1 VLSSPHFIASRIN
14 VRFHFLGIQMKKSLV
29 AVALFGAFAA
39 QAQAQSSVQIYGTV
53 DAGVKKST
61 GSTAEVG
68 SRANNRLGFKGTED
82 LGNGLKAIFQLEMR
96 FSPDTGTTEGA
107 GTRPLFQGQST
118 VGLQSDAF
126 GTVRLGRALTAAQE
140 SILAFE
146 PWNGISSNA
155 GFNNSHMQQAGY
167 NGDPLN
173 FGGSV
178 DSVGD
183 TGSKNRWANAVFYNS
198 PVFAGFQANATVAS
212 RENNAAVP
220 LRVTTVTPYSLS
232 ATYNNAMFGAVAAY
246 ERNAVEDKF
255 WSVGGSVVPMP
266 NLKLMAN
273 YSRQDKNVA
282 INDQTDSWLVGANYT
297 MGPGKFLAGYGQKDP
312 DGQLKTKQV
321 SLGYEYSLSK
331 RTYVYAD
338 VSNRK
343 TPVTAA
349 PSTDAS
355 VTFYGAGV
363 SHSF

>member
-1 VLSSPHFIASRIN
+1 
-14 VRFHFLGIQMKKSLV
+14 MKKSLV
-29 AVALFGAFAA
+29 AIALFGAFAA
-39 QAQAQSSVQIYGTV
+39 QAQAQSAVVIYGTV
-53 DAGVKKST
+53 DAGVSKST

-68 SRANNRLGFKGTED
+68 NRANNRLGFKGTED

-96 FSPDTGTTEGA
+96 FSPDTGMTEKSGS
-107 GTRPLFQGQST
+107 RPLFQGQST
-118 VGLQSDAF
+118 VGVQSDAF

-146 PWNGISSNA
+146 PWNGISSKA
-155 GFNNSHMQQAGY
+155 GFNTKDMQQAGY
-167 NGDPLN
+167 GSDPLK
-173 FGGSV
+173 FGGVETS
-178 DSVGD
+178 D
-183 TGSKNRWANAVFYNS
+183 NRFANAVFYNS
-198 PVFAGFQANATVAS
+198 PVFSGFQANATVAS
-212 RENNAAVP
+212 RENSSTAATV
-220 LRVTTVTPYSLS
+220 VTPYSLS

-273 YSRQDKNVA
+273 YSRKDQNVA
-282 INDQTDSWLVGANYT
+282 VNDQTDSWLVGANYT

-338 VSNRK
+338 VSNK
-343 TPVTAA
+343 KIPLVVTPSQDQSIT
-349 PSTDAS
+349 S
-355 VTFYGAGV
+355 YGVGV
-363 SHSF
+363 NHSF

>member
-1 VLSSPHFIASRIN
+1 
-14 VRFHFLGIQMKKSLV
+14 MKKSLV
-29 AVALFGAFAA
+29 AIALFGAFAA
-39 QAQAQSSVQIYGTV
+39 QAQAQSAVVIYGTV
-53 DAGVKKST
+53 DAGVSKST

-68 SRANNRLGFKGTED
+68 NRANNRLGFKGTED

-96 FSPDTGTTEGA
+96 FAPDTGKTEGN

-118 VGLQSDAF
+118 VGVQSNAF

-146 PWNGISSNA
+146 PWNGISSKA
-155 GFNNSHMQQAGY
+155 GFNNSAMQQAGY

-178 DSVGD
+178 DANGD

-198 PVFAGFQANATVAS
+198 PVFSGFQANATVAS
-212 RENNAAVP
+212 RENSSTAATV
-220 LRVTTVTPYSLS
+220 VTPYSLS

-255 WSVGGSVVPMP
+255 WSVGGSVIAMP

-273 YSRQDKNVA
+273 YSRQDQNVA
-282 INDQTDSWLVGANYT
+282 VNDQTDSWLVGANYT

-343 TPVTAA
+343 APTKATPTVDT
-349 PSTDAS
+349 S
-355 VTFYGAGV
+355 VTFYGVGV
-363 SHSF
+363 NHSF